1 MIFYSYGITVDDIN
15 RGVNDTTNSAL
26 KTGLT
31 ISGGRKPGTKGTTCF
46 MHAQELVVVH
56 ALGLRTRTKKGD
68 KDEFKEGK
76 DLRDATRL
84 LLSTIM
90 NKKSKQRYERYG
102 TFCKEQYRCD
112 TVKLVVPNETRVS
125 GVYAMYQSAIRS
137 KKLIHSFTT
146 RSTDKDVFTAMVLN
160 DNQWQH
166 IAETYAIL
174 QTTNILAM
182 TSQQDSIDSNCFSYF
197 QVANARHL
205 LRTNFTFNVVDL
217 SEHWTTDTDV
227 KKLPCVQKTK
237 NMLLPASSQLIDR
250 LVKEFD
256 RYFPEPDS
264 DQLMMM
270 VLHPVMVWSG
280 FKYV

>member
-1 MIFYSYGITVDDIN
+1 M
-15 RGVNDTTNSAL
+15 

-102 TFCKEQYRCD
+102 AFCKEQYRCD

-125 GVYAMYQSAIRS
+125 GVFAMYQSAIRS

-146 RSTDKDVFTAMVLN
+146 RSADKDVFKEMVLT

-182 TSQQDSIDSNCFSYF
+182 TSQEDSIDSNCFSYF

-205 LRTNFTFNVVDL
+205 LRNNFTFNVVDL

-227 KKLPCVQKTK
+227 RKIPCIQKTK
-237 NMLLPASSQLIDR
+237 NMLLPSSSKLIDR
-250 LVKEFD
+250 LVNEFD

-280 FKYV
+280 FK